1 MSKTALK
8 KRVTILEQRAVP
20 GSDKTIVIRMWQP
33 DSYTPIE
40 SRFNRTRIVPFS
52 KEECEAAEAEAI
64 KNKGEEPCQTASI

>member
-33 DSYTPIE
+33 DSYTP
-40 SRFNRTRIVPFS
+40 SSGPRHTRIVPFS